1 MRAST
6 FELAGKQTILTTG
19 LDITERKLWEQDL
32 AKSEARLR
40 TLMDHLDDG
49 VGLTIDGSI
58 VYANPAMG
66 RMLGY
71 APDEFIGRA
80 PAEFLELGDRRQA
93 RDRMAELRDGAPADA
108 AEYQMVRKDGTT
120 VSVLISSSQIECE
133 GSPALFSIM
142 HDLTNQRQLE
152 EQLRQ
157 TQRLESVGQLAGG
170 VAHNFNNALAAIIG
184 YSELIARR
192 LDADDP
198 VLADVQQILSV
209 AEQAAALTR
218 ELLTFSRKE
227 RINPTVFDLNKAVE
241 SSRAL
246 LGPLRAPT
254 SSCTCGWTGRCGG
267 RWSKLSRI
275 SRSTRGTRC
284 PMAGR

>member
-1 MRAST
+1 MSGDRQRARDR
-6 FELAGKQTILTTG
+6 LA
-19 LDITERKLWEQDL
+19 E
-32 AKSEARLR
+32 
-40 TLMDHLDDG
+40 LDDG
-49 VGLTIDGSI
+49 
-58 VYANPAMG
+58 
-66 RMLGY
+66 
-71 APDEFIGRA
+71 APPG
-80 PAEFLELGDRRQA
+80 
-93 RDRMAELRDGAPADA
+93 A
-108 AEYQMVRKDGTT
+108 AEYQIVRKDGTT

-267 RWSKLSRI
+267 CGPTGGRWSKLSRI